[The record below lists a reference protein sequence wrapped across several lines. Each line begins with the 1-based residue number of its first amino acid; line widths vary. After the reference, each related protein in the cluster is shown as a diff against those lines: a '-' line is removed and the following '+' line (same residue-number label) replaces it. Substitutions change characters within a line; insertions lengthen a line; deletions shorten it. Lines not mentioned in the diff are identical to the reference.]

1 MSFHRVLA
9 LLSLWLGL
17 AAAFQPSRIYKRAV
31 SSEPLPPSQDPWY
44 TAPEGYENK
53 EPGMVLRLRPAP
65 GNLTR
70 ITGNSSAVYNILY
83 RTTDSQYKP
92 TWAVTT
98 LFIPKLGANNT
109 AAQLFNQS
117 ALLSY
122 QVPYD
127 SADVDAS
134 PSYSVYSTGGA
145 AGSAVGSAE
154 LFNNVLGLGVF
165 LNVPDYE
172 GPLASFTAGVI
183 SGHATLDSIR
193 AVLSLGLGLG
203 LNSTSPRVALWGY
216 SGGALASE
224 WASELAVQYA
234 PDLQETV
241 VGAALGGLTPNI
253 TAVLDAIS
261 GKFSAGL
268 APSALLGLTSQY
280 PEVRKYLLSQLKTE
294 GENNKTAF
302 LAAENYNVTE
312 AAAAFEGADIFD
324 FFEDGEKLFR
334 DPRVQRIINRDGIM
348 GYHGVPQWP
357 IFAYQGIK
365 DEISPIEDTDKLIER
380 YCAVGANI
388 LYQRNTV
395 GDHVAN
401 FVVSAPT
408 AIQWLMTVLAG
419 QYAQTYKIEGCT
431 IQNVTKNST
440 AMPLKKRTMPTRV
453 SDLW

>member
-1 MSFHRVLA
+1 MAFHRVLS

-17 AAAFQPSRIYKRAV
+17 AAAFQSHIYKRAV

-44 TAPEGYENK
+44 TAPEGYEDK
-53 EPGMVLRLRPAP
+53 EPGTVLRLRPAP
-65 GNLTR
+65 GNLNR
-70 ITGNSSAVYNILY
+70 ITGNSSATYNILY

-98 LFIPKLGANNT
+98 LFVPKLGPNST
-109 AAQLFNQS
+109 AALLFNQS

-134 PSYSVYSTGGA
+134 PSYSVYSA
-145 AGSAVGSAE
+145 DSVGSTQVFDAA
-154 LFNNVLGLGVF
+154 LGLGVF
-165 LNVPDYE
+165 LSVPDYE
-172 GPLASFTAGVI
+172 GPLASFTAGVM

-193 AVLSLGLGLG
+193 AVLSLGLGL
-203 LNSTSPRVALWGY
+203 NTTNPRVALWGY

-253 TAVLDAIS
+253 TAVLDAVS
-261 GKFSAGL
+261 GKDSAGF
-268 APSALLGLTSQY
+268 APSSILGLTSQY
-280 PEVRKYLLSQLKTE
+280 PEVRKYVLSQLKTD

-302 LAAENYNVTE
+302 LAAENYTLAE
-312 AAAAFEGADIFD
+312 SGAAFAGADIFD
-324 FFEDGEKLFR
+324 FFKNSEKVFR

-357 IFAYQGIK
+357 IFAYKGIK
-365 DEISPIEDTDKLIER
+365 DEISLIQDTDKLIER

-395 GDHVAN
+395 GTHSEN
-401 FVVSAPT
+401 FVLNAAT
-408 AIQWLMTVLAG
+408 AIQWLATVLTG
-419 QYAQTYKIEGCT
+419 QYTQTYKTEGCT
-431 IQNVTKNST
+431 IQNVTRNST
-440 AMPLKKRTMPTRV
+440 ALSLKKRSMPTRIY
-453 SDLW
+453 DLW

>member
-1 MSFHRVLA
+1 MALHRVLTF
-9 LLSLWLGL
+9 LSLWLGL
-17 AAAFQPSRIYKRAV
+17 AAAAQGHLHKRVV
-31 SSEPLPPSQDPWY
+31 SSEPLPPSEDPWY

-53 EPGMVLRLRPAP
+53 EPGTVLRLRPAP

-70 ITGNSSAVYNILY
+70 ITGNSSATYNILY

-98 LFIPKLGANNT
+98 LFVPKLGANST
-109 AAQLFNQS
+109 AATLFNQS

-134 PSYSVYSTGGA
+134 PSYAVYSADGV
-145 AGSAVGSAE
+145 SSLE
-154 LFNNVLGLGVF
+154 LFNAALGLGVF
-165 LNVPDYE
+165 LSVPDYE

-193 AVLSLGLGLG
+193 AVLSLGLGL
-203 LNSTSPRVALWGY
+203 NTTNPRVALWGY

-234 PDLQETV
+234 PDLQDTV
-241 VGAALGGLTPNI
+241 VGAALGGLTPNV

-261 GKFSAGL
+261 GKDAAGL
-268 APSALLGLTSQY
+268 APSSILGLTSQY
-280 PEVRKYLLSQLKTE
+280 PDVQKYVLSQLKTS

-302 LAAENYNVTE
+302 LAAENYTLAE
-312 AAAAFEGADIFD
+312 AGAAFAGVDIFD
-324 FFEDGEKLFR
+324 FFKDGEKLFR
-334 DPRVQRIINRDGIM
+334 DPRVQRIVNRDGIM

-357 IFAYQGIK
+357 IFAYQGVH
-365 DEISPIEDTDKLIER
+365 DEISPIANTDKLIER
-380 YCAVGANI
+380 YCGVGANI

-395 GDHVAN
+395 GTHSQN
-401 FVVSAPT
+401 FVLNAAT
-408 AIQWLMTVLAG
+408 AIQWLATVLTG
-419 QYAQTYKIEGCT
+419 QYDKAYKTEGCT
-431 IQNVTKNST
+431 IQNVTRNST
-440 AMPLKKRTMPTRV
+440 ALPLRKRGMPMRV
-453 SDLW
+453 YDLW